1 MVMVYV
7 HRNILEIKSTQSVN
21 YIAGLVYQPD
31 IDHMSFLFFCRGIW
45 DVFSEGTERRGEMG

>member
-31 IDHMSFLFFCRGIW
+31 IDHMSFIFFCRDI
-45 DVFSEGTERRGEMG
+45 FSEGTERRGEMG